1 MKKRKILA
9 VMMTIAML
17 FTMIPASVSA
27 AEKQPAGEEYI
38 EILEMTYM
46 ECVKDRSKYCDDVWA
61 EIQQVYQEGRIYGLE
76 EDEAG
81 ISECML
87 SLESLSELTW
97 VKSYADLDAVK
108 SRYLK
113 EIDTDAKNYKKA
125 DYNEYNWDCIQDGLY
140 IGKKMIREASTFRAA
155 ARGYSEAYVAMVWAT
170 TKEELKMYQ
179 DEYLDELSRIVN
191 LYIDSKNYSAPL
203 WEEILKVYEEAVAAI
218 NNAQQENELEEIFT
232 KYSEELCNLA
242 KLSYPLD
249 YEAVENIIAEIM
261 KPVTEFFEEM
271 SDQIYTI
278 EGLWEAEELIWELE
292 DELYDVKDRIEAEK
306 LVAETLEKLKA
317 IPTRAEDQAFCK
329 GYVLKAKA
337 VAKNESSIKVTW
349 NADKK
354 FDGYII
360 YRATSKN
367 GTYKEVKRCDYGKTA
382 SYMDKKV
389 TYGKN
394 YYYKVKGVKSIDRVE
409 KYTKLSK
416 AAMATPKLMKP
427 VVTLKKAGSQDVK
440 VAWKKV
446 TGADGYQIYRS
457 TSINGQFKLVKTI
470 KKGDTLSWKDTSTVK
485 GKKYCYK
492 VRAYDVKKDKTKKYS
507 AYSTIKT
514 IKR

>member
-76 EDEAG
+76 EDEVG

-155 ARGYSEAYVAMVWAT
+155 ASGYSEAYVAMVWAT

-218 NNAQQENELEEIFT
+218 NNAQQEYELEEIFT

-249 YEAVENIIAEIM
+249 YEAVENIIEEIK

-278 EGLWEAEELIWELE
+278 EGLWEAEDLILELE

-306 LVAETLEKLKA
+306 LVAETQ
-317 IPTRAEDQAFCK
+317 IGRAH
-329 GYVLKAKA
+329 V
-337 VAKNESSIKVTW
+337 
-349 NADKK
+349 
-354 FDGYII
+354 
-360 YRATSKN
+360 
-367 GTYKEVKRCDYGKTA
+367 
-382 SYMDKKV
+382 
-389 TYGKN
+389 
-394 YYYKVKGVKSIDRVE
+394 
-409 KYTKLSK
+409 
-416 AAMATPKLMKP
+416 
-427 VVTLKKAGSQDVK
+427 
-440 VAWKKV
+440 
-446 TGADGYQIYRS
+446 
-457 TSINGQFKLVKTI
+457 
-470 KKGDTLSWKDTSTVK
+470 
-485 GKKYCYK
+485 
-492 VRAYDVKKDKTKKYS
+492 
-507 AYSTIKT
+507 
-514 IKR
+514 